1 MLKTQIDIPL
11 KTRKAVCEIS
21 NARLA
26 QLIDLQMAVKHA
38 HWNVRGVHF
47 IGLHEMFD
55 KFYSE
60 LGEPIDT
67 LAERIGQLGFL
78 ALGTID
84 SVKKNS
90 KLKAYPAQI
99 TGDKEHLK
107 ALILMYAQVARDFRC
122 AIDETDDLEDEGS
135 SDLFT
140 NVSRLLDKQ
149 LWFLEAHLQ

>member
-11 KTRKAVCEIS
+11 KSRKAVCEIA

-26 QLIDLQMAVKHA
+26 QLIDLQLAVKHA

-55 KFYSE
+55 KFYAE
-60 LGEPIDT
+60 LVEPIDQI
-67 LAERIGQLGFL
+67 AERIGQLGFL
-78 ALGTID
+78 AMGTLD
-84 SVKKNS
+84 VARKNS
-90 KLKAYPAQI
+90 SLKPYPAQI
-99 TGDKEHLK
+99 TRDVEHLK
-107 ALILMYAQVARDFRC
+107 ALIATYAQVANDIRE
-122 AIDETDDLEDEGS
+122 AIQQSDDLDDKGS

-140 NVSRLLDKQ
+140 DVSRLLDKQ

>member
-11 KTRKAVCEIS
+11 KNRKAVCEIA

-26 QLIDLQMAVKHA
+26 QLVDLQLAVKHA

-55 KFYSE
+55 KFYGE
-60 LGEPIDT
+60 LTEPIDT
-67 LAERIGQLGFL
+67 IAERIGQLGFL

-84 SVKKNS
+84 SVRKNS
-90 KLKAYPAQI
+90 KLRAYPAEI
-99 TGDKEHLK
+99 THDKDHLK
-107 ALILMYAQVARDFRC
+107 ALIAMYAQVAKDVRS
-122 AIDETDDLEDEGS
+122 AIDQTDELEDKGS

-140 NVSRLLDKQ
+140 GISRMLDKQ